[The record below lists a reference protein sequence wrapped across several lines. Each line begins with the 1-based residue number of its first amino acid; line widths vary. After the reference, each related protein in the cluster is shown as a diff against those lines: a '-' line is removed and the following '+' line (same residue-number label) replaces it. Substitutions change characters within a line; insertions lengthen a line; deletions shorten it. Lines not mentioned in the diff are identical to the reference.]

1 MTEKSNVHKNSSIS
15 KEVHGEIRILVS
27 LFTQIECP
35 DRGRGD
41 NGAKEN
47 RISIHVDIRNRASP
61 RKRIFA
67 QSSRN
72 YNLQI
77 GSLFSLFLPI
87 VLHIVHAK
95 QQKKIEQLD
104 EDSSYDSDT
113 EIVSSPHQN
122 VSRNVS
128 ETLAQELEDFNSVSI
143 SFFIPSSSI
152 PDLQQ
157 NIEIVVVSSF
167 FSSLLAH
174 TLRRVFHIGLSSQAT
189 DNSWI
194 SPSNWATASDWCSWH
209 WADSAIPRTMNF

>member
-1 MTEKSNVHKNSSIS
+1 LDHYF
-15 KEVHGEIRILVS
+15 H
-27 LFTQIECP
+27 FF
-35 DRGRGD
+35 
-41 NGAKEN
+41 
-47 RISIHVDIRNRASP
+47 SP
-61 RKRIFA
+61 LCCTSFA
-67 QSSRN
+67 
-72 YNLQI
+72 L
-77 GSLFSLFLPI
+77 
-87 VLHIVHAK
+87 K
-95 QQKKIEQLD
+95 KTKIEQLD

-174 TLRRVFHIGLSSQAT
+174 TLRRVFHIGPALQ
-189 DNSWI
+189 
-194 SPSNWATASDWCSWH
+194 PSYRQFLDFALKLGYSERLVQLALGRLGNPTNNELLAELIKLGAQPGSNGSVEC
-209 WADSAIPRTMNF
+209 